1 MRYHYKS
8 QLNQRQRRHLRV
20 RAKVSGNAER
30 PRLNVFRSSK
40 HIYVQL
46 IDDSRGVTLSAASS
60 LDAALAEQRGK
71 ASGSTAGATRAAGD
85 ANSDAATAPTGAA
98 TDAGVETNRSTK
110 SDIARAVGRLAG
122 ERAKALGITSV
133 VFDRGG
139 FRYHGRVKA
148 VADGAREAGL
158 DF

>member
-8 QLNQRQRRHLRV
+8 QLDARRRRHLRV
-20 RAKVSGNAER
+20 RAKVSGTSER
-30 PRLNVFRSSK
+30 PRLNVYRSSA
-40 HIYVQL
+40 HIYAQL
-46 IDDSRGVTLSAASS
+46 IDDTSFATLAAASDIEADFANQLS
-60 LDAALAEQRGK
+60 DGK
-71 ASGSTAGATRAAGD
+71 
-85 ANSDAATAPTGAA
+85 
-98 TDAGVETNRSTK
+98 TK
-110 SDIARAVGRLAG
+110 SDKAKAVGQLIG

-139 FRYHGRVKA
+139 YKYHGRVKA